1 MPAQKSAQDR
11 MIEYFVGAEL
21 GEAQQTLK
29 TAGVILR
36 ARQARSGKKPVMGG
50 EAGEALKRKPGRPK
64 KADKPV
70 TGAMPPGARPV
81 APVEE

>member
-1 MPAQKSAQDR
+1 MPAMKSAQDR

-36 ARQARSGKKPVMGG
+36 ARGAQGRTAGAVVAGKK
-50 EAGEALKRKPGRPK
+50 RGRPK
-64 KADKPV
+64 KAVGTVV
-70 TGAMPPGARPV
+70 TGAMPPGAKPL
-81 APVEE
+81 ATDTGIHKE